1 MWTTKDRVVIRIQ
14 RFVYESDDILVQLS
28 FMDWPNVTMDAV
40 LTVIFL
46 KNGKATKLELA
57 STPLPQ

>member
-1 MWTTKDRVVIRIQ
+1 
-14 RFVYESDDILVQLS
+14 
-28 FMDWPNVTMDAV
+28 MDWPNVTMDAV